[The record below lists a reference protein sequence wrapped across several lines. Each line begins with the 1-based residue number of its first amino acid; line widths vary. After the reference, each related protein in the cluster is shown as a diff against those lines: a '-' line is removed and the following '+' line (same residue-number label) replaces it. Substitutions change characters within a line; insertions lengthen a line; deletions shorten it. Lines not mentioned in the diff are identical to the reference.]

1 MTLFSRDLK
10 HPNIVRL
17 CGVCVHERPLCIV
30 TEFMKHGNL
39 WSYMRKYRDPLSSN
53 GNALRNICAQVSYGM
68 AYLQEQKFVHR
79 DLASR
84 NCLVGSGGV
93 VKVSDFGL
101 AKFMEEKYYHGR
113 QNSIV
118 PLHESAPEV
127 KKFRIFSSK
136 SDVWSFGKR
145 KRRKVESLMTIWI
158 NFQGC

>member
-1 MTLFSRDLK
+1 
-10 HPNIVRL
+10 
-17 CGVCVHERPLCIV
+17 
-30 TEFMKHGNL
+30 
-39 WSYMRKYRDPLSSN
+39 
-53 GNALRNICAQVSYGM
+53 M
-68 AYLQEQKFVHR
+68 AYLEERQFVHR

-127 KKFRIFSSK
+127 KKFRLYSSR
-136 SDVWSFGKR
+136 SDVWSFGK
-145 KRRKVESLMTIWI
+145 KKASLDPWIPNIEFVLGMLILEIFWCGENVARKVRDDPSGSGLKFEQPKMATKDDQRVS
-158 NFQGC
+158 